1 MGSKGKMILGMDV
14 GGTKT
19 RAVLVNER
27 GEVLGQGTAGT
38 GNYNFVPLEEA
49 AQSFQKTITD
59 AQKMAGISSLEVEH
73 IVIGIE
79 PQPNPL
85 YPYIKKVVKHKG
97 IERRPEGECSMVGG
111 LVEKVGLSLI
121 AGTGSVGFGRNK
133 KGETHVTSCWGTIGD
148 EGSAWWLAN
157 QGVNAA
163 FWAEDK
169 RGSQTILLPWLQEYF
184 KVKSLRD
191 ACTRIYTDPNVRR
204 TFSQFSRMVMK
215 AAEEGDRVA
224 RSIVQRGAEEIVI
237 ILTTCAKVLKMERSA
252 YRVAAT
258 GGLVENGGRYFDLIR
273 KGLQAQNPQV
283 ELVIPNFPPVVGAVL
298 IALDVI
304 EVEWTDEVVA
314 NLKRTF
320 PQTSAKES

>member
-1 MGSKGKMILGMDV
+1 MEKKDRMILGMDV

-19 RAVLVNER
+19 RTVLVNDY
-27 GEVLGQGTAGT
+27 GEILGQGIGGT
-38 GNYNFVPLEEA
+38 GNYNFVPLKEA
-49 AQSFQKTITD
+49 VQSFQKAITD
-59 AQKMAGISSLEVEH
+59 AQMMAGISSLNVEH

-79 PQPNPL
+79 PQPDPL
-85 YPYIKKVVKHKG
+85 YKYIKKVVRYKG

-157 QGVNAA
+157 QGINAA

-169 RGSQTILLPWLQEYF
+169 RGPKTILLPWLQKYF
-184 KVKSLRD
+184 KVRSLRD
-191 ACTRIYTDPNVRR
+191 ACTTIYTDPNVRR

-215 AAEEGDRVA
+215 ATEEGDRVA
-224 RSIVQRGAEEIVI
+224 RNIVKRGAEEIVI
-237 ILTTCAKVLKMERSA
+237 ILTTCAKVLKMQQSV

-258 GGLVENGGRYFDLIR
+258 GGLVENGGMYFNLIR
-273 KGLQAQNPQV
+273 KGLRAKNPRV
-283 ELVIPNFPPVVGAVL
+283 ELVTPHFPPVIGAAL

-304 EVEWTDEVVA
+304 GVEWIDEIVA
-314 NLKRTF
+314 NLERTF
-320 PQTSAKES
+320 HKTKAKEG